1 MNRIQLTGVLTKPP
15 VVRETADGKKLCTIC
30 IAVNRNYANATG
42 VFEDDYFHCVAWG
55 GLADVVSKVFST
67 GSRIALSGSMQTR
80 KREKNGVEYLF
91 YEVRIDFVE
100 NLGSIKKTSMLEVQE
115 NWGKEVPEDE
125 V

>member
-67 GSRIALSGSMQTR
+67 GSRIAQGKTTPYKITQQVNLSSQCPSR
-80 KREKNGVEYLF
+80 
-91 YEVRIDFVE
+91 
-100 NLGSIKKTSMLEVQE
+100 SS
-115 NWGKEVPEDE
+115 VPNNS
-125 V
+125 VCS